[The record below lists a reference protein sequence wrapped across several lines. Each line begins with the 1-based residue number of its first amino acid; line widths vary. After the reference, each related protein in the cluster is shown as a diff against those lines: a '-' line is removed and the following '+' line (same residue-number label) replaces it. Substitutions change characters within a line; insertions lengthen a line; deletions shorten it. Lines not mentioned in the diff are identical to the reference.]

1 MGVELVRL
9 SGYRLQNEPSDVAAY
24 KWAALRQEVK
34 KYLPLMQNMVPGFY
48 FDDASAKW
56 TLEDHIIS
64 KLQNGEV
71 YFSFSGKQRT
81 LENFIGL
88 AAITDIE
95 FGRSGYL
102 EGIAN
107 AQYYTP
113 LGIGKSMGEI
123 IAYAFGDFGNAGL
136 GLKKLKAKVVQ
147 GNMRTIRMLAK
158 AGFEPYGISKMDGLR
173 GGVPCDILLLET
185 FNPKYFSTGTQV
197 ITNAISPQ
205 STQLPADELPGGTA
219 SVDLR
224 GGTAS
229 TIHAEPE
236 WSEGGEPSPA
246 GNGTGAELV
255 EPEQLRRDREPIFT
269 EREGWTLRPESDTA
283 DEQLLHAESGAA
295 SSSGGAVGGSGF
307 GAKLRQL
314 WGG

>member
-1 MGVELVRL
+1 MVRLVCL
-9 SGYRLQNEPSDVAAY
+9 SGYRLQNATPQM
-24 KWAALRQEVK
+24 WAGLRMRVE

-48 FDDASAKW
+48 FDDADLAIPPIDRLMAK
-56 TLEDHIIS
+56 LYH
-64 KLQNGEV
+64 GEI
-71 YFSFSGKQRT
+71 YLAFSNQHDTIES
-81 LENFIGL
+81 FIGL

-95 FGRSGYL
+95 RGRSGYL

-107 AQYYTP
+107 GASYSP
-113 LGIGKSMGEI
+113 LHIGKAMGEI
-123 IAYAFGDFGNAGL
+123 VAYAFKPFNNDLSGL
-136 GLKKLKAKVVQ
+136 GLQKLKAGVIE
-147 GNMRTIRMLAK
+147 GNMRVVRMLAK
-158 AGFEPYGISKMDGLR
+158 AGFEPCARFRAEVLHSGIPKDKIVLE
-173 GGVPCDILLLET
+173 LL
-185 FNPKYFSTGTQV
+185 NPMIFGQAQV

-205 STQLPADELPGGTA
+205 STQLPADDLPPSA
-219 SVDLR
+219 SSADLR

-229 TIHAEPE
+229 TIHSEPE

-246 GNGTGAELV
+246 GNGVGAELV